1 MYSCFLH
8 IFVLYSHQ
16 QCCDGHTSLLHSPA
30 VTPVTPSPARCR
42 STAPHCST
50 GSRAARSPQQS
61 GDMSSGRLRSEVT
74 LHNATGTSLS
84 LRIWCAFNV
93 TSLTS
98 SVFCKTLNYAGTF
111 LEAHCFDPLFGVD
124 RVFWN
129 FFVGFL
135 KSGFILFDFPV
146 LCDVAPIKQ

>member
-74 LHNATGTSLS
+74 LHNGTGTSLS
-84 LRIWCAFNV
+84 LRICCAFNF

-98 SVFCKTLNYAGTF
+98 SIFCKTSNYAGTF
-111 LEAHCFDPLFGVD
+111 LEAHCLVWTGSF
-124 RVFWN
+124 VFEIW
-129 FFVGFL
+129 FYSLWLPCFVWCGSYKTVGWVF
-135 KSGFILFDFPV
+135 
-146 LCDVAPIKQ
+146 